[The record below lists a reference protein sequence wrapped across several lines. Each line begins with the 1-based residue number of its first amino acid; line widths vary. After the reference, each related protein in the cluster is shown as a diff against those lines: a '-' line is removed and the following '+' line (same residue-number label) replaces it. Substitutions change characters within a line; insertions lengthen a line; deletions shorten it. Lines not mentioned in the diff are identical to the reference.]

1 MILVFLLFCLKAALS
16 PSSFTLINRFFI
28 SFSFSA
34 IRAVSSAYL
43 RLWMFLPPVL
53 TPACNLSSP
62 AFLMMCSAYGLNKRG
77 DSRQPCCTPF
87 SILSQ
92 SVVPHRLLTV
102 AFRPSYNGFLRR
114 QVRRS
119 GVPISKSFPCFVTT
133 HTQPKAVICQRNRCS
148 SEIPL
153 LSLNPANV
161 GKLISSSSSFSKLT
175 SRPLPQN
182 AWSSATSVLS
192 FPVLF
197 HACKLTH
204 VQLFSTSWSAAAR
217 LLRPWDFPGKNTVGG
232 CHFLLQGIFPTQGLN
247 PCLLHWGFLTTELLG
262 KSIFFHAAAAAK
274 SLQSCPTLCDPIDGS
289 PPGSTSLHR
298 PWDSPGKNTGVGCH
312 FLLQCMKVK
321 SESEVIFFHR
331 KEQFLVIWNCYF
343 RTITF
348 IRFLTVSFSV
358 LFLRKR
364 CLF

>member
-16 PSSFTLINRFFI
+16 PSSFTLINRLFI

-119 GVPISKSFPCFVTT
+119 GVPISKSFPWFVTT

-161 GKLISSSSSFSKLT
+161 GNLISSSSSFSKLT

-182 AWSSATSVLS
+182 AWYFCSVFPCTLS
-192 FPVLF
+192 CMQAHSRPTLF
-197 HACKLTH
+197 HLMVCSCQAPP
-204 VQLFSTSWSAAAR
+204 SMG
-217 LLRPWDFPGKNTVGG
+217 FPRQEYCRG
-232 CHFLLQGIFPTQGLN
+232 LPFP
-247 PCLLHWGFLTTELLG
+247 
-262 KSIFFHAAAAAK
+262 
-274 SLQSCPTLCDPIDGS
+274 
-289 PPGSTSLHR
+289 PPGDLPHSRTEPL
-298 PWDSPGKNTGVGCH
+298 SPALGVPYH
-312 FLLQCMKVK
+312 
-321 SESEVIFFHR
+321 
-331 KEQFLVIWNCYF
+331 
-343 RTITF
+343 
-348 IRFLTVSFSV
+348 
-358 LFLRKR
+358 
-364 CLF
+364 